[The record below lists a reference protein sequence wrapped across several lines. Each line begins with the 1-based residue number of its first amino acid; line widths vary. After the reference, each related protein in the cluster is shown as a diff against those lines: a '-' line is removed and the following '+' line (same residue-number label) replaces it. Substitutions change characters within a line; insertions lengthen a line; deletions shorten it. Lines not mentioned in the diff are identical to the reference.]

1 LTNFALLAEKCE
13 VHLGKNELVQE
24 IFPCSLRELF
34 ALAYG
39 FSRSCIAPG
48 KPGLSA
54 NRWIEVNGRN
64 QKLSFL
70 GEVET
75 LFQGTVFIRLH
86 HGDFPL
92 VSRISAHFTL
102 SGDSIPEFF

>member
-1 LTNFALLAEKCE
+1 
-13 VHLGKNELVQE
+13 VQE

-48 KPGLSA
+48 KRGLSA

-75 LFQGTVFIRLH
+75 LFQGKVFIRLH
-86 HGDFPL
+86 HGDFP
-92 VSRISAHFTL
+92 
-102 SGDSIPEFF
+102 